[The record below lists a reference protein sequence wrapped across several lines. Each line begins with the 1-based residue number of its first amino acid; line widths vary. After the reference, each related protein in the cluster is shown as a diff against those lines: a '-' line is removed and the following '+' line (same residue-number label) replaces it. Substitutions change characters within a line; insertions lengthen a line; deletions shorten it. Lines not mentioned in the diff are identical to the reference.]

1 MNKIL
6 SKNRFVLICV
16 VLAIATLAAFWQVRK
31 YGLVNYDD
39 DEYIADNAH
48 VKAGLTPDS
57 LTWAFTTGY
66 ASNWHPLT
74 WLSMML
80 DIQLFGTNV
89 GGYHLTSLF
98 LHVIATLLLFAVLNQ
113 MTGAMWRS
121 AFVAGLFALHP
132 LHVESVVW
140 ISERKDVLSALFW
153 MLTMMAYV
161 YYVRHPGKIRYSL
174 TLILFALGLMAKSML
189 VTLPFVLLLLDY
201 WPLERYQFG
210 RAGQDVKKK
219 KRKFTKVPMKLSRLI
234 LEKVPF
240 FVLSITSSLVTFL
253 VQQKGGSVATTDL
266 FPLPMRLMNAVNS
279 YVKYIGK
286 MIFPVRLA
294 VFYPP
299 PIQGFSIWLSLASAL
314 VLLAVSMAVIYFA
327 RKHKY
332 AGAGWFW
339 YMGTLVPVIGLVQ
352 VGSQSL
358 ADRYTYLPLIG
369 LFIMIAWGLPELLA
383 KWKHLKVILGAAG
396 LAVILA
402 LSICT
407 YRQVM
412 YWRDNVTLFEHAL
425 KVTTN
430 NFLMNN
436 HLGLAYQE
444 RGRLPEAIEAYQRAI
459 KIKPEYAG
467 AYYNLGIAYG
477 HIGRWPDAIEAD
489 QQAIKISPDYAQ
501 AHYNLGIAY
510 SNLGRW
516 QDAIEASQQ
525 AIKIKPDYAGAYNNL
540 GVACLRLGRLPEAE
554 EAFRQTIRIKPDY
567 VGAYNNLGIIYRA
580 LGRWQEASEA
590 YQQAVRIKPDYADAY
605 YGLGLA
611 YVNFGRWHEA
621 IEAYRQALKIKPDD
635 AEARYNLGIA
645 FLRIGDKD
653 SASEE
658 YKILK
663 TLDAEKAN
671 QLFSLINKK

>member
-1 MNKIL
+1 MNRIL
-6 SKNRFVLICV
+6 SKHRFVLICL
-16 VLAIATLAAFWQVRK
+16 VLAIATLAVFWQVRK
-31 YGLVNYDD
+31 YGLLNYDD
-39 DEYIADNAH
+39 DRYVSANPH

-57 LTWAFTTGY
+57 LRWAFTTGY

-80 DIQLFGTNV
+80 DVQLFGSNA
-89 GGYHLTSLF
+89 GGYHLTSLL
-98 LHVIATLLLFAVLNQ
+98 LHIITTLLLFAVLNL
-113 MTGAMWRS
+113 MTGAVWRS

-174 TLILFALGLMAKSML
+174 TLLLFALGLMAKPML
-189 VTLPFVLLLLDY
+189 VTLPFILLLLDY
-201 WPLERYQFG
+201 WPLERLQFG
-210 RAGQDVKKK
+210 RAVQDVKRKK
-219 KRKFTKVPMKLSRLI
+219 QKSIKARTKLSGLI

-240 FVLSITSSLVTFL
+240 LVLSVVSSLVTFF
-253 VQQKGGSVATTDL
+253 VQQKGGAVATMDL

-279 YVKYIGK
+279 YVKYIEK
-286 MIFPVRLA
+286 MIFPVRLG

-314 VLLAVSMAVIYFA
+314 ALLAVSIAVIYLA
-327 RKHKY
+327 RKYKY
-332 AGAGWFW
+332 AGTGWLW
-339 YMGTLVPVIGLVQ
+339 YLGMLVPVIGLVQ
-352 VGSQSL
+352 VGSQAL
-358 ADRYTYLPLIG
+358 ADRYTYVPLIG
-369 LFIMIAWGLPELLA
+369 LFILIAWGLPDLLA
-383 KWKHLKVILGAAG
+383 KWKRQRAVLGVAG

-407 YRQVM
+407 YRQVG

-425 KVTTN
+425 KVTNN
-430 NFLMNN
+430 NFVMNN

-444 RGRLPEAIEAYQRAI
+444 IGRWQEAIEAYQQAI
-459 KIKPEYAG
+459 TIKPDYAV
-467 AYYNLGIAYG
+467 AYHNLGIAYG
-477 HIGRWPDAIEAD
+477 
-489 QQAIKISPDYAQ
+489 K
-501 AHYNLGIAY
+501 
-510 SNLGRW
+510 LGRW
-516 QDAIEASQQ
+516 QDVIEANEQ
-525 AIKIKPDYAGAYNNL
+525 ATKINPDDAEAYNNL
-540 GVACLRLGRLPEAE
+540 GVACLRLGRLKEAE
-554 EAFRQTIRIKPDY
+554 DAFQQIIRISPDY
-567 VGAYNNLGIIYRA
+567 VGAYNNLGVIYRA
-580 LGRWQEASEA
+580 LGRWQDAIGA

-605 YGLGLA
+605 YGLGFA
-611 YVNFGRWHEA
+611 YGNLGRWQEA
-621 IEAYRQALKIKPDD
+621 IEAYKQAIKTKPED

-645 FLRIGDKD
+645 FLRIDDKD

-671 QLFSLINKK
+671 QLFDLINKK

>member
-6 SKNRFVLICV
+6 SKHRFALIGA
-16 VLAIATLAAFWQVRK
+16 VLAIATLAVFWQVRN

-39 DEYIADNAH
+39 DKYVSANPH

-57 LTWAFTTGY
+57 LRWALTTGY

-80 DIQLFGTNV
+80 DVQLFGTNA

-98 LHVIATLLLFAVLNQ
+98 LHVVASLLLFAVLNL
-113 MTGAMWRS
+113 MTGAIWRS

-161 YYVRHPGKIRYSL
+161 YYVRHPNKIRYSL
-174 TLILFALGLMAKSML
+174 TLLLFALGLMAKPML

-210 RAGQDVKKK
+210 RAVQEIKRKKQ
-219 KRKFTKVPMKLSRLI
+219 KFTKARPKLSVLI

-240 FVLSITSSLVTFL
+240 LILSILSSLVTFL
-253 VQQKGGSVATTDL
+253 AQHKGGAVAPMDL

-279 YVKYIGK
+279 YLKYIEK
-286 MIFPVRLA
+286 MFYPSRLG

-299 PIQGFSIWLSLASAL
+299 PIQGYSIWLSLVSAL
-314 VLLAVSMAVIYFA
+314 ALLAVSIALIYFA

-332 AGAGWFW
+332 AGAGWLW
-339 YMGTLVPVIGLVQ
+339 YLGTLVPVIGLVQ
-352 VGSQSL
+352 VGSQAL

-369 LFIMIAWGLPELLA
+369 LFIMIAWGLPDLLA
-383 KWKHLKVILGAAG
+383 KWKPQRIVLGATG

-402 LSICT
+402 LSIST
-407 YRQVM
+407 HRQVG
-412 YWRDNVTLFEHAL
+412 YWRDNVALFEHAL
-425 KVTTN
+425 KVTTH
-430 NFLMNN
+430 NFVMNN

-444 RGRLPEAIEAYQRAI
+444 LGRPQEAIEAY
-459 KIKPEYAG
+459 
-467 AYYNLGIAYG
+467 
-477 HIGRWPDAIEAD
+477 
-489 QQAIKISPDYAQ
+489 
-501 AHYNLGIAY
+501 
-510 SNLGRW
+510 
-516 QDAIEASQQ
+516 QQ
-525 AIKIKPDYAGAYNNL
+525 AIKIKPDYAGAYHNLGIAYGSLGRWQDAIEANEQATKIKPDDAEAYNNL
-540 GVACLRLGRLPEAE
+540 GVACLRLGRLKEAE
-554 EAFRQTIRIKPDY
+554 DAFQQIIRIRPDY
-567 VGAYNNLGIIYRA
+567 VGAYNNLGVIYRA
-580 LGRWQEASEA
+580 LGRWQDAIEA

-611 YVNFGRWHEA
+611 YGNLGRWQEA
-621 IEAYRQALKIKPDD
+621 IDGFKQAIKIKPDD
-635 AEARYNLGIA
+635 AEARYHLGIA
-645 FLRIGDKD
+645 CLQIGDKD

-671 QLFSLINKK
+671 QLFNLIHKK

>member
-1 MNKIL
+1 MNRIL
-6 SKNRFVLICV
+6 SKHRFVLICL
-16 VLAIATLAAFWQVRK
+16 VLAIATLAVFWQVRK

-39 DEYIADNAH
+39 DRYVTANPH
-48 VKAGLTPDS
+48 VQAGLTRNS

-80 DIQLFGTNV
+80 DVQLFGPNA

-98 LHVIATLLLFAVLNQ
+98 LHVIATLLLFAVLNL
-113 MTGAMWRS
+113 MTGAICRS

-161 YYVRHPGKIRYSL
+161 YYVRYPSKIRYSL
-174 TLILFALGLMAKSML
+174 TLLLFTMGLMAKPML

-201 WPLERYQFG
+201 WPLERYQIG
-210 RAGQDVKKK
+210 RAVQDIKSKKQK
-219 KRKFTKVPMKLSRLI
+219 STKARTKLSGLI
-234 LEKVPF
+234 LEKIPF
-240 FVLSITSSLVTFL
+240 FVLSVVSSLVTFL
-253 VQQKGGSVATTDL
+253 VQQKGGAVATMDL

-279 YVKYIGK
+279 YVKYIEK
-286 MIFPVRLA
+286 MICPVRLA

-299 PIQGFSIWLSLASAL
+299 PIQGFSTWPSLSSAL
-314 VLLAVSMAVIYFA
+314 ALLAVSIAVIYLA
-327 RKHKY
+327 RKYKY
-332 AGAGWFW
+332 AGAGWLW
-339 YMGTLVPVIGLVQ
+339 YLGTLIPVIGLVQ
-352 VGSQSL
+352 VGSQAL

-369 LFIMIAWGLPELLA
+369 LFIMIAWGMPDLLA
-383 KWKHLKVILGAAG
+383 KWKHQRVVLGAAG

-407 YRQVM
+407 YRQVGF
-412 YWRDNVTLFEHAL
+412 WRDNITLFEHAL
-425 KVTTN
+425 KVTDN
-430 NFLMNN
+430 NFVMNN

-444 RGRLPEAIEAYQRAI
+444 LGRPQEAIEAY
-459 KIKPEYAG
+459 
-467 AYYNLGIAYG
+467 
-477 HIGRWPDAIEAD
+477 
-489 QQAIKISPDYAQ
+489 
-501 AHYNLGIAY
+501 
-510 SNLGRW
+510 
-516 QDAIEASQQ
+516 QQ
-525 AIKIKPDYAGAYNNL
+525 AIKIKPDYAGAYHNLGIAYGSLGRWQDALEANEQATKIKPDDAEAYNNL
-540 GVACLRLGRLPEAE
+540 GVACLRLGRLQEAE
-554 EAFRQTIRIKPDY
+554 EAFQQIIRIRPDY
-567 VGAYNNLGIIYRA
+567 VGAYNNLGVIYRA
-580 LGRWQEASEA
+580 LGRWQDAIEA
-590 YQQAVRIKPDYADAY
+590 YQRAVRIKPDYADAY

-611 YVNFGRWHEA
+611 YGNLGRWQEA
-621 IEAYRQALKIKPDD
+621 IEACKQAIKNKPDD
-635 AEARYNLGIA
+635 AEARYHLGIA

-671 QLFSLINKK
+671 QLLNLINKK